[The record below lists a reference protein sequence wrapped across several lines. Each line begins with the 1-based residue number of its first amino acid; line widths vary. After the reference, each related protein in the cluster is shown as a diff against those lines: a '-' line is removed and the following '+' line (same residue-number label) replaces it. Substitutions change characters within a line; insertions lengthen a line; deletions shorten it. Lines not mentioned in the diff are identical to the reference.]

1 MQINNF
7 HSEGLHIDNFQLTA
21 GEAWCF
27 LGANNSGVG
36 EFIQLIS
43 DNLKL
48 AEEVDLPDKTV
59 VVSFARLQEI
69 FEEELKKDDTNFLD
83 RIDAGTPARAFLDC
97 AEQLAPLIKAFNLED
112 CLDKGFR
119 QLSTGESRKLLLLSS
134 ISTNPDTIVIE
145 NPYDGLDIIS
155 CQELDH
161 ALQSL
166 HQLGRQIIVTVN
178 NDRDIPSWCTHLA
191 VLQGGYFALQGK
203 QEDVLPQISGLKKQ
217 KSAISLKIEV
227 SDRPIVSNET
237 ELIALSNG
245 YASYGDT
252 IIFSHLNMIV
262 KNGQHTLITGPNG
275 SGKSTLLQII
285 TGDNQKCYANNLRI
299 FGRQRGTGESIWEL
313 KKKMGIFS
321 PDLHRNHYIPGS
333 ALQVVLSGFF
343 DSIGV
348 YRNFSE
354 KQRQDALKWLKMT
367 GLQNKALSSFRQ
379 LSFAEQRL
387 CLIARA
393 LIKMPRLLILDEP
406 TQGLDQENRKNLLNS
421 LERIAEKKLSTILYA
436 SHRSDEFRPFF
447 KQHIDLSIYRPH

>member
-7 HSEGLHIDNFQLTA
+7 QTEGLHIDSFQLKD
-21 GEAWCF
+21 GEAWCL
-27 LGANNSGVG
+27 LGANYSGIS

-43 DNLKL
+43 GNLPL
-48 AEEVDLPDKTV
+48 TAGVVLPEKTA

-69 FEEELKKDDTNFLD
+69 FEEELKKDDTDFLD
-83 RIDAGTPARAFLDC
+83 RIDAGTPARAFLDSV
-97 AEQLAPLIKAFNLED
+97 EQLAPLIKAFNLEG

-134 ISTNPDTIVIE
+134 ISTNPNTIVIE

-155 CQELDH
+155 CKELDH
-161 ALQSL
+161 TLQTL
-166 HQLGRQIIVTVN
+166 YQLGRQIIVTVN
-178 NDRDIPSWCTHLA
+178 NEGDIPSWCTHLA
-191 VLQGGYFALQGK
+191 VFQGGRFILQGRR
-203 QEDVLPQISGLKKQ
+203 EDVLSQISDRKQ
-217 KSAISLKIEV
+217 QTNSISLKIDI
-227 SDRPIVSNET
+227 SDSPKVTRET
-237 ELIALSNG
+237 ELVALTNG
-245 YASYGDT
+245 YASYGDNT
-252 IIFSHLNMIV
+252 IFSHLDFIV
-262 KNGQHTLITGPNG
+262 KSGQHTLITGPNG

-313 KKKMGIFS
+313 KKQMGIVS

-354 KQRQDALKWLKMT
+354 KQRQDALEWLKMT
-367 GLQNKALSSFRQ
+367 GLHHKALSSFRQ

-406 TQGLDQENRKNLLNS
+406 TQGLDQENRNNLLNF
-421 LERIAEKKLSTILYA
+421 LEHIAQENLSTVLYA

-447 KQHIDLSIYRPH
+447 KQHVDLSIYN